1 MRRFLL
7 AILFCI
13 SIFVNFKRTYYLH
26 AQHCYSLNTPAL
38 RGTALWLWQRT
49 GCSAIHIDIDLR
61 KRELGY
67 RKNDEFSTE
76 RFLFDQN
83 YTHTLNSFWK
93 QSHLTI
99 GNGVWQRTGRS
110 TIPLRRH
117 LASLFF
123 SECIPRPVRR
133 LSFPIEASTSEIL
146 RAIIEGGR
154 PLYLYD
160 FRSFLCKRLLW
171 YELWCPNIEAG
182 HLSPRRYSYRGD
194 IRFEMLS
201 QRDAVKRERPSQD
214 LHPQERS
221 PFFSAQYFPKYI
233 SQWGRSLNLGE
244 SYFAILVSS

>member
-1 MRRFLL
+1 MFCASFFACDAFLY
-7 AILFCI
+7 I
-13 SIFVNFKRTYYLH
+13 NFRKF
-26 AQHCYSLNTPAL
+26 SWEKGN
-38 RGTALWLWQRT
+38 
-49 GCSAIHIDIDLR
+49 SDIA
-61 KRELGY
+61 KMMKS
-67 RKNDEFSTE
+67 RKNLCGFCVNVKVNEATSPILAMGCDNK
-76 RFLFDQN
+76 RVDQR
-83 YTHTLNSFWK
+83 Y
-93 QSHLTI
+93 
-99 GNGVWQRTGRS
+99 
-110 TIPLRRH
+110 
-117 LASLFF
+117 
-123 SECIPRPVRR
+123 PRPVRR
-133 LSFPIEASTSEIL
+133 LSFPIESSTSEIL
-146 RAIIEGGR
+146 RAIIEGGQ

-244 SYFAILVSS
+244 SYFGILVSS